1 MEDKDEPLIQRNIR
15 FPEST
20 WEQIGKLAGAKGV
33 SKFVRDAV
41 NKALAEEQ
49 ISELQRRVSALEETV
64 AELCA
69 RADLDEKSNG

>member
-20 WEQIGKLAGAKGV
+20 WERVGKVAKSKGV

-41 NKALAEEQ
+41 DKALAEEQ
-49 ISELQRRVSALEETV
+49 IGELQDRVEAVETELTDLRARLAALE
-64 AELCA
+64 A
-69 RADLDEKSNG
+69 RRG